1 MRLINRDFTLLWAG
15 QSVSQTGDY
24 VFDTTLTL
32 WVGTE
37 LLRGGALAPLAV
49 SGLLVTVAVAT
60 LLVAPI
66 AGVLVDRW
74 DHRRTMLGSDLIRA
88 VLIGAVSVLAFLPK
102 GTLPTGVTVA
112 AVYLAVF
119 LNAAVSQY
127 FNPARFAIIGEVVPA
142 ELRTKAAGIGQSTQA
157 IAGIVGPPLA
167 APLLFTAG
175 VQWALVLNAL
185 SYVGSYL
192 LVGAVRTERRTTRES
207 DARASVP
214 AELREGL
221 RLALGNQVVRALL
234 QVIALISVGIGALN
248 TVNVFFLQVNLH
260 SDVKWFGTLETALGL
275 GTLLGAVLATPLQ
288 SRLGTRR
295 ALPLALVAMGAL
307 LLGYARLGAF
317 WPALG
322 LLAVLGVAL
331 AVVNAGFAPLLIEAT
346 PKEYLGRVFSVINP
360 VQQVANVLGMAL
372 AGWLAST
379 ALRGFHGEV
388 GGLHLGGYDTVLT
401 GSALLVL
408 AGGAYAVGALWP
420 TAGRAG
426 AGSPGQD
433 GGAGAA
439 VAPEAVP

>member
-15 QSVSQTGDY
+15 QSISQTGDY

-37 LLRGGALAPLAV
+37 LLKGSRLAPLAV

-66 AGVLVDRW
+66 AGVFVDRW

-88 VLIGAVSVLAFLPK
+88 VLIGAVSVLAFLPS
-102 GTLPTGVTVA
+102 GTLPSGVVVA

-127 FNPARFAIIGEVVPA
+127 FNPARFAIIGEVVPS

-157 IAGIVGPPLA
+157 ISGILGPPLA

-185 SYVGSYL
+185 SYLGSFL
-192 LVGAVRTERRTTRES
+192 LVGAVRTERRAAPGEPGGRE
-207 DARASVP
+207 RASVLG
-214 AELREGL
+214 ELRDGL
-221 RLALGNQVVRALL
+221 RMALGNPVVRALL
-234 QVIALISVGIGALN
+234 WVIALVSVGIGALN

-275 GTLLGAVLATPLQ
+275 GTLLGAVLATPL
-288 SRLGTRR
+288 STRYGYR
-295 ALPLALVAMGAL
+295 RTFPLALVAMGVL
-307 LLGYARLGAF
+307 LFGYARMGAY
-317 WPALG
+317 WPALA
-322 LLAVLGVAL
+322 LLAVLGVVLAL
-331 AVVNAGFAPLLIEAT
+331 VNAGFAPLLIDAT
-346 PKEYLGRVFSVINP
+346 PKEYLGRVFSVVNP

-379 ALRGFHGEV
+379 VLHGFHGRV
-388 GGLHLGGYDTVLT
+388 GGLHVGGYDTVLT
-401 GSALLVL
+401 GSALLVV
-408 AGGAYAVGALWP
+408 AGGAYAVLGLREPVAVP
-420 TAGRAG
+420 V
-426 AGSPGQD
+426 
-433 GGAGAA
+433 A
-439 VAPEAVP
+439 VAVAEEAG